1 MLRLLADENLN
12 HDLIRGVLRRLPSL
26 DLVRVQ
32 DVGLREVDDVGVLE
46 WAARERRIILTH
58 DVNTMPAFAFE
69 RIRRSQAMPGLFV
82 VRQQAALVSV
92 IADILLI
99 AECSDSSEYD
109 SQVIYLPFR
118 QAEPS

>member
-12 HDLIRGVLRRLPSL
+12 HDLIRGVLRRMPSL

-32 DVGLREVDDVGVLE
+32 DVGLREVDDPSVLE

-58 DVNTMPAFAFE
+58 DVNTMPAFAFD
-69 RIRRSQAMPGLFV
+69 RIRGNHAMPGMFV
-82 VRQQAALVSV
+82 VTQQAALANV

-99 AECSDSSEYD
+99 PECSDSSEYEG
-109 SQVIYLPFR
+109 QVIYLPL
-118 QAEPS
+118 P

>member
-12 HDLIRGVLRRLPSL
+12 HDLIRGVLRRMPSL
-26 DLVRVQ
+26 DLVRIQ
-32 DVGLREVDDVGVLE
+32 EVGLREVDDSSVLE
-46 WAARERRIILTH
+46 WAARERRIVLTH

-69 RIRRSQAMPGLFV
+69 RIRRNQAMPGVFV
-82 VRQQAALVSV
+82 VSQQAALASA

-109 SQVIYLPFR
+109 GQVIYLPF
-118 QAEPS
+118 Q

>member
-12 HDLIRGVLRRLPSL
+12 HDLIRGVLRRMPSL

-32 DVGLREVDDVGVLE
+32 DVGLREVDDPSVLE
-46 WAARERRIILTH
+46 WAARERRVVLTH
-58 DVNTMPAFAFE
+58 DVNTMPAFAFD
-69 RIRRSQAMPGLFV
+69 RLRRNQSMPGMFV
-82 VRQQAALVSV
+82 VSQQAALASV

-109 SQVIYLPFR
+109 GQVIYLPS
-118 QAEPS
+118 Q